1 MKKEYKNLKM
11 EMFMKENFY
20 MIWCM
25 AKELILVKM
34 VPLLLDNLLKIILL
48 EAVLLNTNKKIKK
61 QYVQET
67 LLMVRWMEIAK
78 FNTKMVIYFK
88 EK

>member
-1 MKKEYKNLKM
+1 
-11 EMFMKENFY
+11 
-20 MIWCM
+20 M

-67 LLMVRWMEIAK
+67 LLMVR
-78 FNTKMVIYFK
+78 
-88 EK
+88 

>member
-1 MKKEYKNLKM
+1 
-11 EMFMKENFY
+11 
-20 MIWCM
+20 M